1 MEFLIGAII
10 GAIITFIVCKKPNE
24 NQATYPENT
33 KPIIQKSSVFEFTKE
48 PAALKNKNDNLRMI
62 NGTIKNTS
70 GKTFTDITISFD
82 LYNSNGKF
90 IDTEYAFFDEEK
102 LFSGEEWDF
111 CAAISKRNAKTFK
124 LTSVEVKFSFEE
136 NKKTDDEFD
145 DFEDFEEEDDDDEN
159 KNNKN
164 NENDDIIMLG
174 LQGASEYAKYFY
186 PNLYK

>member
-1 MEFLIGAII
+1 MLIFTGIIFGILITLFLQ
-10 GAIITFIVCKKPNE
+10 KKSNYNQTE
-24 NQATYPENT
+24 NTENT

-90 IDTEYAFFDEEK
+90 IDAEYAFFDEEK

-145 DFEDFEEEDDDDEN
+145 DFEEEDDDEN
-159 KNNKN
+159 KNNED
-164 NENDDIIMLG
+164 ENDDIIMLG